1 MYLTTHFSSRRSRTL
16 FGALSLLVMSR
27 LMAAPPDATAAPP
40 CSEAVVNKS
49 SCTVYVERA
58 NPVTQL
64 TFKLK
69 PGVKVNVD
77 VHKSPL
83 DSITFVPSYA
93 EQLKPDIFAAIGAQ
107 LFKPL
112 AGLVGQ
118 TRIQGPFVANV
129 VESVKPYP
137 IHKGRAALYAA
148 AIAALK
154 GDIDQALRPLDEIS
168 QDQQQLHEA
177 LNALTRD
184 GTAKKLDALHQWTP
198 KPAWAGHVQAWDTA
212 DKASFL
218 IEGGKIFDEL
228 EQPQAPP
235 RRSLAAL
242 SEALKRVDDKNLW
255 HEFVEK
261 GGPCTASSPDHETGT
276 LAHRYTC
283 ITVGIANE
291 GLGGVLQEELK
302 DLDTSYERGAGFEHN
317 GGVLNEWIDL
327 LDERQ
332 AQLTSELAT
341 ITAANAAS
349 TQQADALE
357 KQLAAVNAAH
367 DLPKCVPFGT
377 DTPSDPPDSP
387 IDVCR
392 QFSTASFRKGNAG
405 LAAPTAAIKIS
416 ALPAKTTDA
425 TPLATVSLS
434 WLDVKW
440 ALSAGFFVST
450 LKQRSFSVAPIT
462 VNGTISRDPTGK
474 AYTFISETSTNP
486 TVEVVAM
493 AHYRLAATSACAP
506 GCALYLSG
514 GVGTSQNSSGPDV
527 VFGPTVS
534 YRSFML
540 SFLLNYTHD
549 IKLTNGLYA
558 GEPLTSSPPSSLP
571 TEKYWTPKAAIAV
584 TYMLPLTGTGGQ

>member
-1 MYLTTHFSSRRSRTL
+1 MYLMTHFNSMCSRTL
-16 FGALSLLVMSR
+16 FGALSLLMVSR
-27 LMAAPPDATAAPP
+27 AMAASPDATATPP
-40 CSEAVVNKS
+40 CSEAVVNKTP
-49 SCTVYVERA
+49 CTVYVDRA

-64 TFKLK
+64 TFKFK
-69 PGVKVNVD
+69 PDVKVNVD

-83 DSITFVPSYA
+83 DAITFVPSYA

-118 TRIQGPFVANV
+118 NRIQGPFVANV
-129 VESVKPYP
+129 VESVNPRPNY
-137 IHKGRAALYAA
+137 KGRVALYAE
-148 AIAALK
+148 AISALK
-154 GDIDQALRPLDEIS
+154 ADIDNALRPLDEIG
-168 QDQQQLHEA
+168 QDQQQLHDA
-177 LNALTRD
+177 LAALTRD
-184 GTAKKLDALHQWTP
+184 GTGKKLDALHQRVA
-198 KPAWAGHVQAWDTA
+198 KPAWAGYVQAWDMT
-212 DKASFL
+212 DKQSFL
-218 IEGGKIFDEL
+218 TEGDVVVGEL
-228 EQPQAPP
+228 ELPRAPP
-235 RRSLAAL
+235 RRSMAAL
-242 SEALKRVDDKNLW
+242 SEALKRVDDRNLQ
-255 HEFVEK
+255 HEFIEN
-261 GGPCTASSPDHETGT
+261 GGPCKATLPAPEPGT

-283 ITVGIANE
+283 VTVGIANE
-291 GLGGVLQEELK
+291 GLSIVLREELK
-302 DLDTSYERGAGFEHN
+302 ALDASFQRGADLDES
-317 GGVLNEWIDL
+317 IDL

-341 ITAANAAS
+341 ITAANIAS
-349 TQQADALE
+349 SQQADGLK
-357 KQLAAVNAAH
+357 KQLATIRAAAH
-367 DLPKCVPFGT
+367 DLPRCVPFGT
-377 DTPSDPPDSP
+377 EAPDDPPDSP

-392 QFSTASFRKGNAG
+392 QFSTASFRKGNSG
-405 LAAPTAAIKIS
+405 LAAPTASIKIS
-416 ALPAKTTDA
+416 ALPAKITDA

-462 VNGTISRDPTGK
+462 ANGTISRDPTGK
-474 AYTFISETSTNP
+474 AYTFISETSSSP

-493 AHYRLAATSACAP
+493 AHYRLASTSRCAP

-549 IKLTNGLYA
+549 IKLTNGLYP

-584 TYMLPLTGTGGQ
+584 TYMLPLSGTGGQ